1 MFIYIG
7 AYTYLC
13 VINNVLF
20 STFYLNKYIVF
31 HQMCLV
37 VDCLNPEALS
47 RLKSKRLAIL
57 PRKTGSKYVKNFLE
71 NT

>member
-1 MFIYIG
+1 MSIYIG

-13 VINNVLF
+13 VINNVYF
-20 STFYLNKYIVF
+20 STFHLDKYIVF
-31 HQMCLV
+31 QQMCLFME
-37 VDCLNPEALS
+37 CLNPEALS
-47 RLKSKRLAIL
+47 RLKSKILAIV